1 VKRNYRT
8 LFISDTHL
16 GTRISQSD
24 ALLEFLKEVKAD
36 KIYLVGDIVDLS
48 ALRRKFYWD
57 SNVNAIIRRFL
68 KLMKQGTEVVY
79 IPGNH
84 DAEVGDFR
92 GLDFSGLRVRRSD
105 VHTTAQGLRLL
116 VLHGDEFD
124 GILNERLMFLY
135 GVGDRFYDVAVS
147 LSRVITRCTRLF
159 GFEWSLSQYL
169 KTRVKNVVKFIG
181 NFEKLLCAKA
191 RAAKVD
197 GIVSGHI
204 HTARLAR
211 VDGVLYANCG
221 CWTECCTAVAELP
234 DGSLTI
240 INYEEERKN
249 GEIGKGNQSQD
260 A

>member
-1 VKRNYRT
+1 MKRHYRT

-24 ALLEFLKEVKAD
+24 ALLEFLKEVKAE

-68 KLMKQGTEVVY
+68 KLMKQGTELVY

-92 GLDFSGLRVRRSD
+92 GLDFSGLRVRRND
-105 VHTTAQGLRLL
+105 VHLTAQGLRLL

-135 GVGDRFYDVAVS
+135 GVGDRFYDVAMA
-147 LSRVITRCTRLF
+147 L
-159 GFEWSLSQYL
+159 
-169 KTRVKNVVKFIG
+169 
-181 NFEKLLCAKA
+181 
-191 RAAKVD
+191 
-197 GIVSGHI
+197 
-204 HTARLAR
+204 
-211 VDGVLYANCG
+211 
-221 CWTECCTAVAELP
+221 
-234 DGSLTI
+234 
-240 INYEEERKN
+240 
-249 GEIGKGNQSQD
+249 
-260 A
+260 